1 MNSRNKFFVG
11 SVLLLIAP
19 MLMIFCQQSQQNQVS
34 LHDAVQ
40 QDNVELVAS
49 LIQSG
54 ADVHAL
60 NDNEQTPLQLAL
72 MAKFKFVHSVDM
84 ARLLIQAGADVYQQ
98 DKDGLNSLQK
108 AIKTRQ
114 VSMVEMFIASGFN
127 INFQSAENGFTP
139 LHQVIHQ
146 SAVMVINHYLEISQ
160 CGSCLT
166 NKYPK
171 DLIIAQILI
180 QAGVDVTIKNQQ
192 GHTVLQML
200 DVLFNQIN
208 PVEAGIVISEYNY
221 FDTQD
226 IIVPACCDMDLEVKG
241 RFAEL
246 AQLFVITDENQLS

>member
-19 MLMIFCQQSQQNQVS
+19 MLMMYCQQSQQNHFS

-40 QDNVELVAS
+40 QDNLELVAS

-72 MAKFKFVHSVDM
+72 MAKFKFVHSVEM
-84 ARLLIQAGADVYQQ
+84 AKLLIEAGADLYQQ
-98 DKDGLNSLQK
+98 DKDGLNPFQK
-108 AIKTRQ
+108 AIKSRQ
-114 VSMVEMFIASGFN
+114 VSMVEMLIASGFN
-127 INFQSAENGFTP
+127 INFQNEENGFTP

-171 DLIIAQILI
+171 DLIIGRILI
-180 QAGVDVTIKNQQ
+180 QAGADITIKNQQ
-192 GHTVLQML
+192 GHTALQML
-200 DVLFNQIN
+200 DCMFNQVN

-226 IIVPACCDMDLEVKG
+226 IIVPAGCDMDLEVKG

-246 AQLFVITDENQLS
+246 AELFIIPVFDYIV